1 MIKLSTNKPLSDDE
15 WKMLSGTE
23 VAVNMIKNAI
33 VLADVRRHHMET
45 PDEEVIDNALEQLQ
59 QSLMGLMY
67 TTRQYPSGRKFY
79 FESAI
84 DVDLFVKLITKLG
97 KNKVKII

>member
-1 MIKLSTNKPLSDDE
+1 MIKLSTNNPLSEDE
-15 WKMLSGTE
+15 WKMLQGTE
-23 VAVNMIKNAI
+23 TATSMIKNAL
-33 VLADVRRHHMET
+33 VVADVRRHHMET
-45 PDEEVIDNALEQLQ
+45 DDEEVVESALEQLQ
-59 QSLMGLMY
+59 QEPMGLMY

-84 DVDLFVKLITKLG
+84 DVDKFIKFLTSSG

>member
-15 WKMLSGTE
+15 WKMLTGTE
-23 VAVNMIKNAI
+23 VAINMIKNAI
-33 VLADVRRHHMET
+33 VLADVRRHHMESE
-45 PDEEVIDNALEQLQ
+45 DEEVIDTALEQLQ

-84 DVDLFVKLITKLG
+84 DVDLFVKLLTTLG